1 MKIRH
6 NKKRNTAFVYEALIR
21 ENTVAI
27 LRGDAKTQKTII
39 EIVKKHFSVNTSL
52 KKELE
57 CYRSLYENQD
67 LDTETHQ
74 KILKECKRQRALI
87 PTQEL
92 FAAQTALIHEV
103 NKSLSPSIFKNFV
116 PNYKTLATIAQIFS
130 DTTTPKQRVILEN
143 QVIAEMREKRD
154 PSQIAEQIDNVVY
167 RTFVKKFNDK
177 YEGELL
183 DEQKELL
190 AHYIASFSDNALG
203 LKTFLNEEISRLK
216 DIMAAARQSKYVK
229 EDPDMVEKSK
239 QVLTILDS
247 YAQAGMNE
255 KMLTTILKTQK
266 LAKEMSTDGHNN

>member
-1 MKIRH
+1 M
-6 NKKRNTAFVYEALIR
+6 
-21 ENTVAI
+21 
-27 LRGDAKTQKTII
+27 
-39 EIVKKHFSVNTSL
+39 
-52 KKELE
+52 
-57 CYRSLYENQD
+57 
-67 LDTETHQ
+67 
-74 KILKECKRQRALI
+74 
-87 PTQEL
+87 
-92 FAAQTALIHEV
+92 
-103 NKSLSPSIFKNFV
+103 
-116 PNYKTLATIAQIFS
+116 
-130 DTTTPKQRVILEN
+130 
-143 QVIAEMREKRD
+143 IAEMREKRD

>member
-27 LRGDAKTQKTII
+27 LRGDAETQKTIVA
-39 EIVKKHFSVNTSL
+39 IVKRHFSPSTPL

-67 LDTETHQ
+67 LDAETHQ
-74 KILKECKRQRALI
+74 KILKECKLQRALI
-87 PTQEL
+87 STPEL

-143 QVIAEMREKRD
+143 QMIAEMQEKRD

-167 RTFVKKFNDK
+167 RAFVKKFNDK

-216 DIMAAARQSKYVK
+216 DIMSAAPLREYIK
-229 EDPDMVEKSK
+229 EDSDMVEKSK

>member
-1 MKIRH
+1 
-6 NKKRNTAFVYEALIR
+6 
-21 ENTVAI
+21 
-27 LRGDAKTQKTII
+27 
-39 EIVKKHFSVNTSL
+39 
-52 KKELE
+52 
-57 CYRSLYENQD
+57 LYENQD